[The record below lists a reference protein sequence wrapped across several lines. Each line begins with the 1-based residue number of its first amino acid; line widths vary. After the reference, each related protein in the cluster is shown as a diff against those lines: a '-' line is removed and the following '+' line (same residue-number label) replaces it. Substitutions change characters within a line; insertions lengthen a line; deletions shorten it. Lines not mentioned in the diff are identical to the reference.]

1 MCKHWKT
8 YLLGICALLIGS
20 CTESEL
26 LVDIPEPVKVN
37 SSRKVPI
44 SFAGSFVDHA
54 TTRHFD
60 KLCQHLPTMGVWGWC
75 IGSKDTNNPVFT
87 DQFVAYNADSARWEY
102 SPLQYWRE
110 GCSYTFC
117 AYAPHQQQTDA
128 VVSIDPSTRMIS
140 IRNVALH
147 GHNLQDTPTDSTK
160 ELFTNTPDIDWMV
173 ARAGQTAIG
182 NSGMDVDFMMQH
194 ILSKLNIRIKVDST
208 FLRMRFIS
216 HFTVDSIVVGSL
228 AAKGDFMQQLSHT
241 PILTDPNEASI
252 NEWTVS
258 DTTLTIKSLHACTI
272 SGLPTYLVESLVLPQ
287 YISPEATVTFYYS
300 IHFGN
305 GHTEECRY
313 RITLTDAFTRFAT
326 GHNYTLTFILN
337 PQRIIFEAGSADWKK
352 YL

>member
-1 MCKHWKT
+1 
-8 YLLGICALLIGS
+8 
-20 CTESEL
+20 
-26 LVDIPEPVKVN
+26 
-37 SSRKVPI
+37 
-44 SFAGSFVDHA
+44 
-54 TTRHFD
+54 
-60 KLCQHLPTMGVWGWC
+60 
-75 IGSKDTNNPVFT
+75 
-87 DQFVAYNADSARWEY
+87 
-102 SPLQYWRE
+102 
-110 GCSYTFC
+110 
-117 AYAPHQQQTDA
+117 
-128 VVSIDPSTRMIS
+128 
-140 IRNVALH
+140 
-147 GHNLQDTPTDSTK
+147 
-160 ELFTNTPDIDWMV
+160 
-173 ARAGQTAIG
+173 
-182 NSGMDVDFMMQH
+182 
-194 ILSKLNIRIKVDST
+194 
-208 FLRMRFIS
+208 MRFIS

-287 YISPEATVTFYYS
+287 YISPEATVTLYYS